1 MAFQYKNQKR
11 AELYEPET
19 DYEKKPKQTVPKPT
33 PAPVQKPESTDTP
46 KTEVPTTQTSTN
58 VFKPSSDAYKQAN
71 AILSQMIN
79 NKPGAWVDPYLD
91 QRLGYLRAYED
102 REPFSYDI
110 NQDALYNQ
118 FKDLYIQQ
126 GNLASMDTMGRAA
139 AMTGGYGNSYAQ
151 TAGQQVYNQYLGQL
165 NAMVPE
171 LYDQAYNRYLQE
183 GNEMLDQYDRYT
195 QMSQQDYLQ
204 YGDKVDNYYNDL
216 NAAQNNVND
225 LYEKEYEQW
234 MDSLPE
240 YTELTNEDDAY
251 WNKEFMKAI
260 QSGSEEA
267 IDRVADRM
275 EARRFDPYL
284 IAQWRNHYINEL
296 NQ

>member
-1 MAFQYKNQKR
+1 MAFQYKEQKR
-11 AELYEPET
+11 AELYEPGA
-19 DYEKKPKQTVPKPT
+19 KPEQKPTVPKPT
-33 PAPVQKPESTDTP
+33 PAPVPKPDQTNPP
-46 KTEVPTTQTSTN
+46 KTEVPTTQISTN
-58 VFKPSSDAYKQAN
+58 VFQPSSDAYKQAN

-118 FKDLYIQQ
+118 LKDLYIQQ

-151 TAGQQVYNQYLGQL
+151 TAGQQVYNQHLSQL
-165 NAMVPE
+165 NAMAPE
-171 LYDQAYNRYLQE
+171 LYDNAYNRYLDE
-183 GNEMLDQYDRYT
+183 GSEMLDMYDRYT
-195 QMSQQDYLQ
+195 GLSQQDYQ
-204 YGDKVDNYYNDL
+204 QHGDKVSQYYDDL

-234 MDSLPE
+234 MGSFPE

-251 WNKEFMKAI
+251 WNKEFMKAV
-260 QSGSEEA
+260 QSGSEKD

-275 EARRFDPYL
+275 EARGFDPYL
-284 IAQWRNHYINEL
+284 IAQWRNYYINEL
-296 NQ
+296 NR